1 MPPPFQMAIFQVSDV
16 TPSFFMSLY
25 LSSIC
30 ISTSNSLFC
39 SAVELFLP
47 HIAVAFG
54 HAPSFS
60 DPKAQSFSMNKLF
73 EPNFGPDLSVK
84 ILESLTANLNLNGV
98 FDRFN
103 STSSTGLPM
112 DPITFEVF
120 RVEKY
125 LPEIQFSL
133 KLSPSIDF
141 AASNFRTSDL
151 YDAMFPTSIPTI
163 KSFGA
168 FIKKNILLKI
178 SNALNGLFDAKV
190 AIPTDGLTVDAVSL
204 GGEGLIIGVYTEG
217 STQLFPPVVDI
228 DKVEVRSPFELALFI
243 MWSQGL
249 CEYATY

>member
-1 MPPPFQMAIFQVSDV
+1 
-16 TPSFFMSLY
+16 
-25 LSSIC
+25 
-30 ISTSNSLFC
+30 
-39 SAVELFLP
+39 
-47 HIAVAFG
+47 
-54 HAPSFS
+54 
-60 DPKAQSFSMNKLF
+60 MNKLF

-190 AIPTDGLTVDAVSL
+190 AIPTEGLTVDAVSL
-204 GGEGLIIGVYTEG
+204 GGEGLNIGVYTEG

-228 DKVEVRSPFELALFI
+228 DKVEVRSAFELALFI